1 MINLEPG
8 HSAPPRP
15 RSALGNRRRLAGG
28 KFKLGIMFDKIFI
41 VHIVHKTFTFTPFV
55 NTLVVKF

>member
-8 HSAPPRP
+8 HSALPRP
-15 RSALGNRRRLAGG
+15 ALGNQRRLAAG

-41 VHIVHKTFTFTPFV
+41 VHIVHHKTFTFTPFV
-55 NTLVVKF
+55 NTLVIKF